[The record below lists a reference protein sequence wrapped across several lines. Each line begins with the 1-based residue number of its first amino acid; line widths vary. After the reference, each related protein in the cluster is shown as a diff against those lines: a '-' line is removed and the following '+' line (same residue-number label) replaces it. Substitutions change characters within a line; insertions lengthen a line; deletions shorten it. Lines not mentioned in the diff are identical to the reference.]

1 MKAVVME
8 IKEKDMVVMDQQ
20 GIFHK
25 LKYDCKS
32 SIGDEILFNES
43 RKNTIVYMRKITAI
57 AAMLLLVLTSGY
69 GAISYYSPY
78 AYVDIDINPSVEL
91 VLNRYMRVLEVH
103 GLNEDAK
110 KIIPDVSE
118 FKNKK
123 MDQAVE
129 IMLGNAESMKILTEE
144 NENTVMFTVSG
155 VDNNSV
161 DNIKKDLKDVTKKKL
176 AKLIKEENILT
187 EKIPI
192 QKHDDAKKL
201 KVSPGR
207 IILFEKLKEVKPDAT
222 IQDVESMPVRET
234 VKMIKE
240 YKKAKMEMEK
250 EERKENIQEKRQENI
265 EKIRQQRRE
274 QKEDNKTEKEQI
286 EIQSENRSEE
296 SEENNQKSIE
306 TDNNREPLNQE
317 ERSTY
322 DDNYNKQI
330 QERRQL
336 EIREKSKRYIKRR
349 GESE

>member
-1 MKAVVME
+1 MKAVVVE
-8 IKEKDMVVMDQQ
+8 IKEKDMVVMDQK
-20 GIFHK
+20 GTFHK

-32 SIGDEILFNES
+32 NIGEEILFNES
-43 RKNTIVYMRKITAI
+43 RKNTLVYMRKIIAI

-103 GLNEDAK
+103 SLNEDAK
-110 KIIPDVSE
+110 KIIPDVSD

-129 IMLGNAESMKILTEE
+129 IMLGKAESTKIFTEE

-161 DNIKKDLKDVTKKKL
+161 DNINKDLKNITKKKL

-187 EKIPI
+187 EKIPL

-222 IQDVESMPVRET
+222 IQEVERMPVRET
-234 VKMIKE
+234 VKMIRE
-240 YKKAKMEMEK
+240 YKKAKMELEK
-250 EERKENIQEKRQENI
+250 EERKKKT

-274 QKEDNKTEKEQI
+274 QKKNNKDEKEQI
-286 EIQSENRSEE
+286 KIQSENRRG
-296 SEENNQKSIE
+296 ENEDNTEKSIE
-306 TDNNREPLNQE
+306 IENKELLNPE

-336 EIREKSKRYIKRR
+336 EIREKLKRYIKRR
-349 GESE
+349 TESN